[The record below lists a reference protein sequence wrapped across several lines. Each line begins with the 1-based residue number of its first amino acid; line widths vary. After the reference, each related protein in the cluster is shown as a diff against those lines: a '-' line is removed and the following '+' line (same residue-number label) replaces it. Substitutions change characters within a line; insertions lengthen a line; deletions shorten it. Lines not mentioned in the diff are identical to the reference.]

1 MIRLLVHNFCMQSHQ
16 TVRKKKTGEEES
28 MTQDA
33 RVSLDWTPTDKSG
46 RLNNF
51 FDKVKAVP
59 DMRKVCLGVR
69 NADCWNSHF
78 ERAMRSLPLVVF
90 MLSRKL

>member
-16 TVRKKKTGEEES
+16 TVRKKKKGEARREES
-28 MTQDA
+28 MTLDGQI
-33 RVSLDWTPTDKSG
+33 SLDWAPTDESG

-59 DMRKVCLGVR
+59 DMRKVCLGAR
-69 NADCWNSHF
+69 IADCWSSHF
-78 ERAMRSLPLVVF
+78 ERCSVF
-90 MLSRKL
+90 LLSFLC